1 MDVFNLQAK
10 INLDSTE
17 YNKGLS
23 DAGKNMESFGS
34 KISSALGTVA
44 KVAATS
50 MAAVTATVGAGT
62 AALVKGVN
70 SVASYGDNIDK
81 MSQKLGMSAEAYQ
94 EWDAVM
100 QHCGTTIDSMQASM
114 KTLASAAETGN
125 EAFEKLGISQEQL
138 ANMSQEELF
147 STTIKAL
154 QNIDNETERT
164 YLAGQ
169 LLGRGATELGALLN
183 TSAEDTEKMKQ
194 RVHELGGVMSDEA
207 VKAAAKYKDSLQDM
221 KTSMGGM
228 IKGVTTEFLPAF
240 TEVMD
245 GIAGVFSGDEGGAD
259 LITKGLD
266 NIMANISSASDK
278 LKPALSRIGT
288 VALEVIKT
296 ATPNLIKGG
305 TQILANVIKGTI
317 KNLPEILDTAF
328 DAVKGMGE
336 GFLEIMPDW
345 VADDIKRIFGT
356 ISNTFKSIDIG
367 SILESFKGFG
377 SSLENVAQKIGD
389 AFVWLN
395 DNVVSPIITWAAN
408 DILPNL
414 FTAMGGAIDIMAAA
428 CEVLKG
434 PLSAIWDI
442 LKPIA
447 EGAGDV
453 IAGTFDLMAKA
464 IGGLA
469 EEFKDVDW
477 SGFWDDINNGEFFED
492 WKSGWEDI
500 SEWLTDHDKDIEEFF
515 DVSEVGT
522 KWREFWEGVGG
533 DVADAQER
541 WTIAFELL
549 KVGLSSF
556 ADSWKLGAESI
567 SEAITKIKNAFNDF
581 IEAWETGWKTL
592 SGLGEKAHDSAE
604 GTLGGKVLDALI
616 SKIPA
621 FANGGKVAE
630 PTIALVG
637 EKEPEYIIPES
648 RINEITNNNNSSST
662 VYVEKVEFNVE
673 SGFDIGTPEDRE
685 RLIEEISS
693 RLQSL
698 SIAQQRA
705 VGGVGL
711 R

>member
-1 MDVFNLQAK
+1 MDVFDLQAK
-10 INLDSTE
+10 IQLDSTE

-23 DAGKNMESFGS
+23 DAGKNMNTFGS
-34 KISSALGTVA
+34 KISSVLGTVA

-50 MAAVTATVGAGT
+50 MAAVTAAVGAGT

-70 SVASYGDNIDK
+70 SVATYGDNIDK

-100 QHCGTTIDSMQASM
+100 QHCGTTIDSMQTSM

-125 EAFEKLGISQEQL
+125 DAFEKLGITQEQIASMSQEQL
-138 ANMSQEELF
+138 F
-147 STTIKAL
+147 SATITAL
-154 QNIDNETERT
+154 QNIDSETERT

-221 KTSMGGM
+221 KTAMGGM
-228 IKGVTTEFLPAF
+228 LKGITTEFLPAF
-240 TEVMD
+240 TDVMD
-245 GIAGVFSGDEGGAD
+245 GIASVFSGDEGGAD

-266 NIMANISSASDK
+266 NIMENISSASDK

-288 VALEVIKT
+288 IALEVIKT

-469 EEFKDVDW
+469 EEFEGVDW
-477 SGFWDDINNGEFFED
+477 SGFWDDINNGEFFAD
-492 WKSGWEDI
+492 WESGWEDI
-500 SEWLTDHDKDIEEFF
+500 SNWFSDHDKDIEEFF
-515 DVSEVGT
+515 DVSELGH

-533 DVADAQER
+533 DVQEAQER
-541 WTIAFELL
+541 WTLAFELL
-549 KVGLSSF
+549 RVGLSSF

-567 SEAITKIKNAFNDF
+567 STAITKIKDAFNGFVD
-581 IEAWETGWKTL
+581 AWKTGWKELT
-592 SGLGEKAHDSAE
+592 GIGEKAHDSTE
-604 GTLGGKVLDALI
+604 GTLGGIVLDAII

-621 FANGGKVAE
+621 FGDGAYVTK
-630 PTIALVG
+630 PTLAVIG
-637 EKEPEYIIPES
+637 EKEHEYAIPES
-648 RINEITNNNNSSST
+648 KMNEITNNSKAIH
-662 VYVEKVEFNVE
+662 VEKVEFIVNG
-673 SGFDIGTPEDRE
+673 SFDIGSPEDR
-685 RLIEEISS
+685 RKLIEELSAD
-693 RLQSL
+693 LQNL
-698 SIAQQRA
+698 SIAEQRA
-705 VGGVGL
+705 LGGAGW

>member
-1 MDVFNLQAK
+1 MDVFDLQAK
-10 INLDSTE
+10 IQLDSTE

-23 DAGKNMESFGS
+23 DAGKNMNTFGS
-34 KISSALGTVA
+34 KISSVLGTVA

-50 MAAVTATVGAGT
+50 MAAVTAAVGAGT

-70 SVASYGDNIDK
+70 SVATYGDNIDK

-100 QHCGTTIDSMQASM
+100 QHCGTTIDSMQTSM

-125 EAFEKLGISQEQL
+125 DAFEKLGITQEQIASMSQEQL
-138 ANMSQEELF
+138 F
-147 STTIKAL
+147 SATITAL
-154 QNIDNETERT
+154 QNIDSETERT

-221 KTSMGGM
+221 KTAMGGM
-228 IKGVTTEFLPAF
+228 LKGITTEFLPAF
-240 TEVMD
+240 TDVMD
-245 GIAGVFSGDEGGAD
+245 GIASVFSGDEGGAD

-266 NIMANISSASDK
+266 NIMENISSASDK

-288 VALEVIKT
+288 IALEVIKT

-469 EEFKDVDW
+469 EEFEGVDW
-477 SGFWDDINNGEFFED
+477 SGFWDDINNGEFFAD
-492 WKSGWEDI
+492 WESGWEDI
-500 SEWLTDHDKDIEEFF
+500 SNWFSDHDKDIEEFF
-515 DVSEVGT
+515 DVSELGH

-533 DVADAQER
+533 DVQEAQER
-541 WTIAFELL
+541 WTLAFELL
-549 KVGLSSF
+549 RVGLSSF

-567 SEAITKIKNAFNDF
+567 SAAITKIKDAFNGFVD
-581 IEAWETGWKTL
+581 AWKTGWKELT
-592 SGLGEKAHDSAE
+592 GIGEKAHDSTE
-604 GTLGGKVLDALI
+604 GTLGGIVLDAII

-621 FANGGKVAE
+621 FGDGAYVTK
-630 PTIALVG
+630 PTLAVIG
-637 EKEPEYIIPES
+637 EKEHEYAIPES
-648 RINEITNNNNSSST
+648 KMNEITNNSKAIH
-662 VYVEKVEFNVE
+662 VEKVEFIVNG
-673 SGFDIGTPEDRE
+673 SFDIGSPEDR
-685 RLIEEISS
+685 RKLIEELSAD
-693 RLQSL
+693 LQNL
-698 SIAQQRA
+698 SIAEQRA
-705 VGGVGL
+705 LGGAGW

>member
-1 MDVFNLQAK
+1 MMDVFDLQAK
-10 INLDSTE
+10 IKLDSTE

-23 DAGKNMESFGS
+23 DAGKNMNTFGS
-34 KISSALGTVA
+34 KISSVLGTVA
-44 KVAATS
+44 KVTATS
-50 MAAVTATVGAGT
+50 MAAVTAAVGAGT

-70 SVASYGDNIDK
+70 SVATYGDNIDK

-100 QHCGTTIDSMQASM
+100 QHCGTTIDSMQTSM

-125 EAFEKLGISQEQL
+125 DAFEKLGITQEQIASMSQEQL
-138 ANMSQEELF
+138 F
-147 STTIKAL
+147 SATITAL
-154 QNIDNETERT
+154 QNIDSETERT

-221 KTSMGGM
+221 KTAMGGM
-228 IKGVTTEFLPAF
+228 LKGVTTEFLPAF
-240 TEVMD
+240 TDVMD
-245 GIAGVFSGDEGGAD
+245 GIASVFSGDEGGAD

-266 NIMANISSASDK
+266 NIMENISSASDK

-288 VALEVIKT
+288 IALEVIKT

-345 VADDIKRIFGT
+345 VADDIKHIFGT

-469 EEFKDVDW
+469 EEFEGVDW
-477 SGFWDDINNGEFFED
+477 SGFWDDINNGEFFAD
-492 WKSGWEDI
+492 WESGWEDI
-500 SEWLTDHDKDIEEFF
+500 SNWFSDHDKDIEEFF
-515 DVSEVGT
+515 DVSELGH

-533 DVADAQER
+533 DVQEAQER
-541 WTIAFELL
+541 WTLAFELL
-549 KVGLSSF
+549 RVGLSSF

-567 SEAITKIKNAFNDF
+567 STAITKIKDAFNGFVD
-581 IEAWETGWKTL
+581 AWKTGWKELT
-592 SGLGEKAHDSAE
+592 GIGEKAHDSTE
-604 GTLGGKVLDALI
+604 GTLGGIVLDAII

-621 FANGGKVAE
+621 FGDGAYVTK
-630 PTIALVG
+630 PTLAVIG
-637 EKEPEYIIPES
+637 EKEHEYAIPES
-648 RINEITNNNNSSST
+648 KMNEITNNSKAIH
-662 VYVEKVEFNVE
+662 VEKVEFIVNG
-673 SGFDIGTPEDRE
+673 SFDIGSPEDR
-685 RLIEEISS
+685 RKLIEEISAD
-693 RLQSL
+693 LQNL
-698 SIAQQRA
+698 SIAEQRA
-705 VGGVGL
+705 LGGAGW

>member
-125 EAFEKLGISQEQL
+125 DAFEKLGITQEQI
-138 ANMSQEELF
+138 ANMSQEQLF
-147 STTIKAL
+147 SATITAL

-240 TEVMD
+240 TDVMD

-345 VADDIKRIFGT
+345 VTDDIKRIFGT

-377 SSLENVAQKIGD
+377 SSLENVAQKVGD

-408 DILPNL
+408 DILPNM
-414 FTAMGGAIDIMAAA
+414 FTAIGGAIDIMAAA

-434 PLSAIWDI
+434 PLSAVWDI

-453 IAGTFDLMAKA
+453 IAGAFDLIAKA
-464 IGGLA
+464 VGGLA
-469 EEFKDVDW
+469 DEFEGVDW
-477 SGFWDDINNGEFFED
+477 SGYWDDIQNGEFFDD
-492 WKSGWEDI
+492 WKSGFEDI
-500 SEWLTDHDKDIEEFF
+500 FEWFSDHDNDIEEFF
-515 DVSEVGT
+515 DVSSIGEG
-522 KWREFWEGVGG
+522 WRKFWEDVGG
-533 DVADAQER
+533 SVYEAQER
-541 WTIAFELL
+541 WTLAFELL
-549 KVGLSSF
+549 KAGVSSF
-556 ADSWKLGAESI
+556 ADAWRIGADTIKS
-567 SEAITKIKNAFNDF
+567 AIDKIKGF
-581 IEAWETGWKTL
+581 ISDLVDAWKTGWKELT
-592 SGLGEKAHDSAE
+592 GIGAKAHDATE
-604 GTLGGKVLDALI
+604 KTLGGALLDAVIAKL
-616 SKIPA
+616 PT
-621 FANGGKVAE
+621 FGDGGYVTK
-630 PTIALVG
+630 PTLAVVG
-637 EKEPEYIIPES
+637 EKGNEYIVPE
-648 RINEITNNNNSSST
+648 
-662 VYVEKVEFNVE
+662 EKMNQNGNTYIEKIEFNIN
-673 SGFDIGTPEDRE
+673 GAFDMGSPEDRE
-685 RLIEEISS
+685 RLIEEMSS
-693 RLQSL
+693 RLQTL
-698 SIAQQRA
+698 SISQQRA
-705 VGGVGL
+705 LGGVGL

>member
-1 MDVFNLQAK
+1 MDVFDLQAK
-10 INLDSTE
+10 IKLDSTE

-23 DAGKNMESFGS
+23 DAGKNMNTFGS
-34 KISSALGTVA
+34 KISSVLGTVA
-44 KVAATS
+44 KVTATS
-50 MAAVTATVGAGT
+50 MAAVTAAVGAGT

-70 SVASYGDNIDK
+70 SVATYGDNIDK

-100 QHCGTTIDSMQASM
+100 QHCGTTIDSMQTSM

-125 EAFEKLGISQEQL
+125 DAFEKLGITQEQIASMSQEQL
-138 ANMSQEELF
+138 F
-147 STTIKAL
+147 SATITAL
-154 QNIDNETERT
+154 QNIDSETERT

-221 KTSMGGM
+221 KTAMGGM
-228 IKGVTTEFLPAF
+228 LKGVTTEFLPAF
-240 TEVMD
+240 TDVMD
-245 GIAGVFSGDEGGAD
+245 GIASVFSGDEGGAD

-266 NIMANISSASDK
+266 NIMENISSASDK

-288 VALEVIKT
+288 IALEVIKT

-345 VADDIKRIFGT
+345 VADDIKHIFGT

-469 EEFKDVDW
+469 EEFEGVDW
-477 SGFWDDINNGEFFED
+477 SGFWDDINNGEFFAD
-492 WKSGWEDI
+492 WESGWEDI
-500 SEWLTDHDKDIEEFF
+500 SNWFSDHDKDIEEFF
-515 DVSEVGT
+515 DVSELGH

-533 DVADAQER
+533 DVQEAQER
-541 WTIAFELL
+541 WTLAFELL
-549 KVGLSSF
+549 RVGLSSF

-567 SEAITKIKNAFNDF
+567 STAITKIKDAFNGFVD
-581 IEAWETGWKTL
+581 AWKTGWKELT
-592 SGLGEKAHDSAE
+592 GIGEKAHDSTE
-604 GTLGGKVLDALI
+604 GTLGGIVLDAII

-621 FANGGKVAE
+621 FGDGAYVTK
-630 PTIALVG
+630 PTLAVIG
-637 EKEPEYIIPES
+637 EKEHEYAIPES
-648 RINEITNNNNSSST
+648 KMNEITNNSKAIH
-662 VYVEKVEFNVE
+662 VEKVEFIVNG
-673 SGFDIGTPEDRE
+673 SFDIGSPEDR
-685 RLIEEISS
+685 RKLIEEISAD
-693 RLQSL
+693 LQNL
-698 SIAQQRA
+698 SIAEQRA
-705 VGGVGL
+705 LGGAGW